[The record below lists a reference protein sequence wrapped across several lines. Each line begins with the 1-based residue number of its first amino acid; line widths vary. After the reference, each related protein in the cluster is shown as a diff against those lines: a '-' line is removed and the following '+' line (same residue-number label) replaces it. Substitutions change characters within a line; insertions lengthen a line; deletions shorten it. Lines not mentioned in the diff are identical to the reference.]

1 MTEVRASA
9 AVTGVDTRMR
19 RGRAPGTPTVE
30 LNMARQIQTVRP
42 GSLKYAAARIG
53 VSLPILYALIKA
65 GKLRSYHIGRAHR
78 VSEQSI
84 ADCIALLEGENQ
96 DRPAS
101 SPRRRLLG
109 VDSANEGSLRT
120 ALNSVAS
127 DKCA

>member
-1 MTEVRASA
+1 
-9 AVTGVDTRMR
+9 
-19 RGRAPGTPTVE
+19 
-30 LNMARQIQTVRP
+30 MARQIQTVRP

-84 ADCIALLEGENQ
+84 TDCIALLESENQ
-96 DRPAS
+96 DRPVS

-109 VDSANEGSLRT
+109 VDSANDGSLRT

-127 DKCA
+127 DKCAYARRVIRKSA

>member
-1 MTEVRASA
+1 
-9 AVTGVDTRMR
+9 
-19 RGRAPGTPTVE
+19 
-30 LNMARQIQTVRP
+30 MARQIQTFRP

-84 ADCIALLEGENQ
+84 ADCIALLETENQ
-96 DRPAS
+96 DRPVS

-109 VDSANEGSLRT
+109 VASANDGSLRT

-127 DKCA
+127 DKCAYARHPQVRMTQQFLNGIGCDPFIKK

>member
-1 MTEVRASA
+1 MES
-9 AVTGVDTRMR
+9 
-19 RGRAPGTPTVE
+19 
-30 LNMARQIQTVRP
+30 NMASQTQTVRP

-84 ADCIALLEGENQ
+84 VDCIALLERENQ
-96 DRPAS
+96 DRSAA

-109 VDSANEGSLRT
+109 VDSANDGSLRT
-120 ALNSVAS
+120 ALKSVAS
-127 DKCA
+127 DKCAYARRVIRKSA

>member
-1 MTEVRASA
+1 
-9 AVTGVDTRMR
+9 
-19 RGRAPGTPTVE
+19 
-30 LNMARQIQTVRP
+30 MARQIQTVRP

-84 ADCIALLEGENQ
+84 ADCIALLESENQ

-109 VDSANEGSLRT
+109 VDSANDRLRHCNSRSDNQFVCNDRECAPAVSLICTVRYGLIIGEDIRGCQ
-120 ALNSVAS
+120 A
-127 DKCA
+127 

>member
-1 MTEVRASA
+1 MATEKRSS
-9 AVTGVDTRMR
+9 
-19 RGRAPGTPTVE
+19 E
-30 LNMARQIQTVRP
+30 LTARKP

-84 ADCIALLEGENQ
+84 ADCIALLESENQ
-96 DRPAS
+96 DRPAA

-109 VDSANEGSLRT
+109 VDSANDGSLRT
-120 ALNSVAS
+120 ALKSVAS
-127 DKCA
+127 DKCAYARRVIRKSA